1 MLTEEHEGLRN
12 ALRDSLPKRRTLQD
26 SNAQDVRRRED
37 PETAESVLQG
47 HLSRLQHCS
56 VEGGQPAYSESPK
69 ESSAAEKPLDEGR
82 VQTVAV
88 NGEGRGRHEKV
99 LESATLDDV
108 NILATADLEDSHRIM
123 VVGHYAPQP
132 DLFTK
137 SIAGN
142 VWGQRRSREERSKP
156 LESVVEDEATVGA

>member
-69 ESSAAEKPLDEGR
+69 ESSAAEKPLDEI
-82 VQTVAV
+82 TVSSHTNAHTAC
-88 NGEGRGRHEKV
+88 RR
-99 LESATLDDV
+99 
-108 NILATADLEDSHRIM
+108 LAL
-123 VVGHYAPQP
+123 
-132 DLFTK
+132 
-137 SIAGN
+137 
-142 VWGQRRSREERSKP
+142 
-156 LESVVEDEATVGA
+156 